1 MKYFFFVAFILF
13 SKNSFAND
21 IDVKISLDHNHKKGL
36 WVSLRLHNTTND
48 IACLSAKYAGLNGYI
63 RAPVFQVKRNGTTL
77 DFDSASDDD
86 DGSVGGRVLIK
97 LLPKSSVTTTVNLSD
112 MYDFSK
118 PGDYEIQYGYA
129 STELC
134 PNMTAFFMKSNTLLF
149 RTPAA
154 DKASRI
160 NKR

>member
-1 MKYFFFVAFILF
+1 MKYLFFIAFVLF
-13 SKNSFAND
+13 STNSFANE
-21 IDVKISLDHNHKKGL
+21 IDVKISLDHNHKKGM

-63 RAPVFQVKRNGTTL
+63 GAPVFHVKRNGTTL
-77 DFDSASDDD
+77 DFNSASDDD
-86 DGSVGGRVLIK
+86 DGRVGGRVLIK

-118 PGDYEIQYGYA
+118 PGDYEIQYGYT

-134 PNMTAFFMKSNTLLF
+134 PNLTAFFMKSNTLLIKNPSAGKTS
-149 RTPAA
+149 RS
-154 DKASRI
+154 DK
-160 NKR
+160 